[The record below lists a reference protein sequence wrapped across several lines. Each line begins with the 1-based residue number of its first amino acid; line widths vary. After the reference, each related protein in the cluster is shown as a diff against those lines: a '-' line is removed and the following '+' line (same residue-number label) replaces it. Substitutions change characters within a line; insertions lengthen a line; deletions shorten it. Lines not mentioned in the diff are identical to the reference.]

1 MSSLHAGHASMVL
14 ATFVCHSCAAALLQ
28 WSWQRP
34 SYFSICAD
42 RLCKKCANTLLL
54 TRACLR
60 ERAFCTRDA
69 RRSNKRSYQHNCLRD
84 AGLFLLQHSANYHT
98 HPTYADLNT
107 TFSGHFHRSA
117 SVFRLHFGISVFI
130 ESVSELG
137 PTPEPIVSASSS
149 GHPQVAHFPACA
161 DWMTDVRKPDTY
173 RSRSNQPCS
182 RMTQA
187 ALSLNKHI

>member
-1 MSSLHAGHASMVL
+1 MHFSIFASCLSRNWHVIPAHGPCFNGPGNLRVSFLRRGPASMVL
-14 ATFVCHSCAAALLQ
+14 ATTFVL
-28 WSWQRP
+28 
-34 SYFSICAD
+34 FD
-42 RLCKKCANTLLL
+42 LCGSAVQTCANTLLL

-69 RRSNKRSYQHNCLRD
+69 RRSNKRSYQDNCLRD

-149 GHPQVAHFPACA
+149 AHPLVAHFPACA
-161 DWMTDVRKPDTY
+161 ECRNLRGRLGDGRTKT
-173 RSRSNQPCS
+173 
-182 RMTQA
+182 
-187 ALSLNKHI
+187 